1 MKLKSFANTGRSLL
15 GAKLPIIQGGM
26 GVGISLA
33 GLAGAVANQGGIGVI
48 SAAAIGM
55 EEPDF
60 FRNFLE
66 ANIRALRREIRK
78 AREATKGI
86 LGVNIMV
93 ATSNFVDMV
102 KVAVEEAID
111 VIFAGAGLAH
121 EPARAPGRK
130 QEDEAGSDRIL
141 RESLPDHLPALAG
154 EAPLPARRGCCR
166 RTDGGRAPRVQS
178 GADQRSEL
186 RAGEDRPRGHRR
198 GAILREDARQRDPRD
213 PGRRASTRGA
223 DMVKYLEM
231 GAAGV
236 QMATRFVTTDE
247 CDASIEFKRLY
258 IEAKEEDLVIIKSP
272 VGMPGRAIRNQF
284 IDDVSKGMRKPYK
297 CPYHC
302 LITCDYKNTPY
313 CIALALMN
321 AKKGNLEN
329 GFAFAG
335 ANAFREKDDRFG
347 QGADGRASGRIRG
360 RDPSA
365 DRAGVGAEVGC
376 ECADIIAP
384 PRGADPPRA
393 REIAEKTAARR

>member
-78 AREATKGI
+78 AKEATKGI

-111 VIFAGAGLAH
+111 VIFVGAGLPMNLP
-121 EPARAPGRK
+121 ELLGESRK
-130 QEDEAGSDRIL
+130 TKLVPIVSSAKAFRIICRRWL
-141 RESLPDHLPALAG
+141 EKHHYLPDAVVVEGPMAGGHLGFKSEQISDPSYAL
-154 EAPLPARRGCCR
+154 EKIVPEVIKE
-166 RTDGGRAPRVQS
+166 VQS
-178 GADQRSEL
+178 FEKTHGKEIPVIP
-186 RAGEDRPRGHRR
+186 AGG
-198 GAILREDARQRDPRD
+198 IYT
-213 PGRRASTRGA
+213 GR
-223 DMVKYLEM
+223 DMVKYLEL

-236 QMATRFVTTDE
+236 QMATRFVTTNE
-247 CDASIEFKRLY
+247 CDASIDFKSSY
-258 IEAKEEDLVIIKSP
+258 IEAKEEDLVIIQSP

-335 ANAFREKDDRFG
+335 ANAFREKDIVSVKERMDALQEEFE
-347 QGADGRASGRIRG
+347 AAIHP
-360 RDPSA
+360 PSA
-365 DRAGVGAEVGC
+365 PGW
-376 ECADIIAP
+376 AP
-384 PRGADPPRA
+384 
-393 REIAEKTAARR
+393 T